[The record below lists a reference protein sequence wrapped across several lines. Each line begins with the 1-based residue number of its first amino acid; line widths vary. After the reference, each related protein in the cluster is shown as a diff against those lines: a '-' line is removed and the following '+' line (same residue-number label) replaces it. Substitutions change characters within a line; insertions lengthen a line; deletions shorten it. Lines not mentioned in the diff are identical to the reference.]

1 MTRPN
6 PAHAVIAAVSQARND
21 ADDHRKLVLSFDD
34 LAARLTARP
43 LEFKQ
48 PTQWNGFIPPYMT
61 PADQGH
67 ARNDSA
73 QRVHLVAIVREA
85 MARTYGEDVAS
96 AWLEDIN
103 ANRWPREG
111 WSPHDAIRNAAEK
124 ADREV
129 PAWIKEQP

>member
-1 MTRPN
+1 MTRPS
-6 PAHAVIAAVSQARND
+6 PAAAVLAELARAHADAAEY
-21 ADDHRKLVLSFDD
+21 RKLVLAEKD

-48 PTQWNGFIPPYMT
+48 PEQWNGYIPPYMI

-85 MARTYGEDVAS
+85 MARNYGEDVAR

-103 ANRWPREG
+103 ANHWPREG
-111 WSPHDAIRNAAEK
+111 WSPHDALRHAAEK

-129 PAWIKEQP
+129 PTWIKEQS